1 MILYRGEI
9 ENNKFIYGHPYQE
22 NGEDFIISKGVITNK
37 VITNSLMPYT
47 GWKDKNGTKIFQS
60 DTIKGFI
67 TKGEKTQEFIYQV
80 VWKYSGF
87 YVKSGSLVYLSLD
100 DFISNCKGEI
110 YVISS

>member
-47 GWKDKNGTKIFQS
+47 GWKDKNGAKIFQS

-80 VWKYSGF
+80 VCKYIKVNSFRIQINSNPAFFPITGF
-87 YVKSGSLVYLSLD
+87 CHSL
-100 DFISNCKGEI
+100 F
-110 YVISS
+110 